1 MENDDQGSKRMLAP
15 GKYIAKVV
23 TFSPSKPRVYK
34 DRLGLQERG
43 GGIGLMIPSMPPKK
57 TLQLPKVVAGRHFK
71 IPRRSAINEQK
82 KHGGA
87 AWGEFRPVMSTS
99 ISVSYASFKS
109 RPIHVDFSLG

>member
-57 TLQLPKVVAGRHFK
+57 TLRLPKVVAGRHFK

-87 AWGEFRPVMSTS
+87 AWGELSQSVPT
-99 ISVSYASFKS
+99 SVSAPKILASARS
-109 RPIHVDFSLG
+109 VHADFSLG